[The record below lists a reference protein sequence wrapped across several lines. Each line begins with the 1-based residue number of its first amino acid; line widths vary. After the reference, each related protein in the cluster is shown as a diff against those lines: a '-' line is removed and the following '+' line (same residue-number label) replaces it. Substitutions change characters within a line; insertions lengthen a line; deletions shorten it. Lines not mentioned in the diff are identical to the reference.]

1 MKKVL
6 FVCTGNTCRSPMAA
20 ALFNHKAR
28 ERGLEKT
35 HQAES
40 AGIYPVPGDPATA
53 GAVHAM
59 ESLYGIDLRGHASRL
74 LEDRD
79 LRDAWL
85 VLAMTRRHV
94 ESIRDA
100 FPGLEDRVFTL
111 KEFAGGDVR
120 DRDISDPY
128 GTSDAEYVAC
138 AREIREALERA
149 AERLFDMDGA
159 GV

>member
-6 FVCTGNTCRSPMAA
+6 FVCTGNTCRSPMAEA
-20 ALFNHKAR
+20 IFNHMAR
-28 ERGLEKT
+28 ERGLEQT
-35 HQAES
+35 HVAES

-59 ESLYGIDLRGHASRL
+59 ASLYGIDLSGHASRL
-74 LEDRD
+74 LDDRD

-94 ESIRDA
+94 ESIREA
-100 FPGLEDRVFTL
+100 FPGLSDRIYTL
-111 KEFAGGDVR
+111 KAFAGGDVR

-128 GTSDAEYVAC
+128 GTSDEEYVAC
-138 AREIREALERA
+138 AREIRDALERA
-149 AERLFDMDGA
+149 ADRLFDSDETG
-159 GV
+159 